1 VSIIFFVLAMIVVY
15 MLGLRAGLKIAMEAV
30 PRLLAGLEEKE
41 YRELIETVERER
53 SVKQWKKINNEE

>member
-1 VSIIFFVLAMIVVY
+1 MIVVY